1 MIISLFLTT
10 KLSRFSSKVRL
21 KLMSLLKKF
30 NVDFFTIF
38 TEESWNFD
46 DVSEGRVT
54 TKGTRENSLWVV
66 MVPET

>member
-1 MIISLFLTT
+1 
-10 KLSRFSSKVRL
+10 
-21 KLMSLLKKF
+21 MSLLKKF